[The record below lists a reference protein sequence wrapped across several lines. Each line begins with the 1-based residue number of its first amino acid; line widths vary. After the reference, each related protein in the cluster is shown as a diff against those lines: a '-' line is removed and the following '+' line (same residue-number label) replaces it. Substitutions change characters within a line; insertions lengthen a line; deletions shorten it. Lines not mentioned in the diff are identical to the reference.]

1 MVRCSRI
8 SKGPSMKTNLHA
20 IPQFLFIA
28 TVLAAPCVHAAGP
41 PPAATSSFVN
51 SAASVSGGATSNP
64 SSDASGAT
72 PGNVTPSSLVMIK
85 NRARVFGAQIDAAN
99 GVRYFAVSDSDLIG
113 KTPAQIIQRLSPA
126 PATSGGGLRDVEIV
140 VELRHPL
147 TLYTDGSVE
156 PNIGTAVVQ
165 GSSPASPI
173 EVHSY
178 IFGADLTV
186 VNKKP

>member
-1 MVRCSRI
+1 
-8 SKGPSMKTNLHA
+8 MKTNVYT
-20 IPQFLFIA
+20 IPQIVFSAGLI
-28 TVLAAPCVHAAGP
+28 AAPCVLNAAGP

-51 SAASVSGGATSNP
+51 SATSVTSGATSNP

-85 NRARVFGAQIDAAN
+85 NRARVFGSQIDAAN

-113 KTPAQIIQRLSPA
+113 KTPAEIIQRLSPT
-126 PATSGGGLRDVEIV
+126 PISSGNGLRDMEIV

-147 TLYTDGSVE
+147 TLYTDGTTE

-165 GSSPASPI
+165 ASSSARPI

-186 VNKKP
+186 IDKKP